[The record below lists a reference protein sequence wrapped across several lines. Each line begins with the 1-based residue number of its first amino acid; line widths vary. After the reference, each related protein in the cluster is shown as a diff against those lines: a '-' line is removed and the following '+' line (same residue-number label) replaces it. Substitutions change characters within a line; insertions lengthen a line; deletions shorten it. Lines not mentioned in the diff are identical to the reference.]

1 MIHQIGWTLPRWRT
15 LVAAPLAAR
24 GTSAVTA
31 LAAFALFGAMY
42 VIHTFAQVPQAC
54 LPQCAHCG
62 LCASAMPC
70 GLLLPPTQ
78 LQLLMVLHWCNV
90 IGENIP

>member
-54 LPQCAHCG
+54 LPQCAHYALRPVAAANAAAVADGVALVQCD
-62 LCASAMPC
+62 
-70 GLLLPPTQ
+70 
-78 LQLLMVLHWCNV
+78 W
-90 IGENIP
+90 